1 MRWSCPTPPP
11 RFAAAVQPHHGTVRY
26 GTLSVFC
33 ILYIRDWT
41 GLTNKGKGKLQ
52 KHCTARLTP
61 GFTRTWTLTLSTTRG
76 AWLSDISLLGL
87 FLGRV
92 SLSPPSPPLSPFPPT
107 PSTSYRLVSQ
117 SQPYKANNLRTS
129 SPDGDSERSKSAGQ
143 TPRPVAFGDIGC
155 QLELVRRDLRLPKP
169 DEYPRCGC
177 PLPSDGPTLGG
188 GDVDTA
194 PFLSSRV
201 NQSPTGTYP
210 SRQRRPRASRAEPP
224 P

>member
-1 MRWSCPTPPP
+1 MRFPSCCSKSCAWGKGWELRWSCPTPPP

-33 ILYIRDWT
+33 ILYICDWT

-92 SLSPPSPPLSPFPPT
+92 SLSPPSPPFPPFPRRPAPVIVSSLSLSPTRPT
-107 PSTSYRLVSQ
+107 TYAHRL
-117 SQPYKANNLRTS
+117 LT
-129 SPDGDSERSKSAGQ
+129 G
-143 TPRPVAFGDIGC
+143 TPRGPNRPA
-155 QLELVRRDLRLPKP
+155 KP
-169 DEYPRCGC
+169 
-177 PLPSDGPTLGG
+177 L
-188 GDVDTA
+188 A
-194 PFLSSRV
+194 QSR
-201 NQSPTGTYP
+201 SGT
-210 SRQRRPRASRAEPP
+210 
-224 P
+224 